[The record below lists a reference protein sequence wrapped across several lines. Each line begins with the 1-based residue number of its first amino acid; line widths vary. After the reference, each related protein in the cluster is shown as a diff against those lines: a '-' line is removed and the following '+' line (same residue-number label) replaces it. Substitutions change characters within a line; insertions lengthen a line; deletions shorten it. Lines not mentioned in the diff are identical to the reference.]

1 LWGLI
6 RNEALKLIKSKKFI
20 ILCFVL
26 IAVFIYANISVIKDI
41 ESLNPEIKR
50 VRNSE
55 MITKLSRQ
63 LETDKKLSKEDKLN
77 VENQIKKL
85 TEENIALTEE
95 MMASV
100 KDWRKNTE
108 KKIQTLKEQQK
119 DIDAL
124 TNNSV
129 MENLNAQIMKL
140 QYYLDNDM
148 MPEKEY
154 KVYSF
159 SAILKVMETI
169 STLLIPVFIVF
180 LSADV
185 ISGEYSNSTIKVL
198 LSKPVSRKK
207 IVISKY
213 LTHCLIIISII
224 VLAEGVNFL
233 FLGLKFEFGNIKNPV
248 IAGTQYVY
256 NSNKNMCTALLN
268 SSYLWSSGK
277 ALVSSAGLQLL
288 FIAALVAFVLLISII
303 VTNNVSSLIISFVL
317 IVIVSLGTFLIPEQA
332 FRNIYP
338 LLLTT
343 YSNAP
348 ILITGRI
355 VNIINNPIVNMKMGI
370 IAMGIYMLFSL
381 LLSMIIFSKK
391 DVLI

>member
-1 LWGLI
+1 
-6 RNEALKLIKSKKFI
+6 
-20 ILCFVL
+20 
-26 IAVFIYANISVIKDI
+26 
-41 ESLNPEIKR
+41 
-50 VRNSE
+50 
-55 MITKLSRQ
+55 M
-63 LETDKKLSKEDKLN
+63 
-77 VENQIKKL
+77 
-85 TEENIALTEE
+85 
-95 MMASV
+95 
-100 KDWRKNTE
+100 
-108 KKIQTLKEQQK
+108 
-119 DIDAL
+119 

-129 MENLNAQIMKL
+129 MENLNAQIIKF
-140 QYYLDNDM
+140 QYYLDKDM

-154 KVYSF
+154 RVYSF
-159 SAILKVMETI
+159 SAMLKIMETI

-185 ISGEYSNSTIKVL
+185 ISGEFSNSTIKAL

-207 IVISKY
+207 IFVSKY
-213 LTHCLIIISII
+213 LTHCLIIITII
-224 VLAEGVNFL
+224 VLAEAADFL
-233 FLGLKFEFGNIKNPV
+233 FLGLKFEFGNIKDPV
-248 IAGTQYVY
+248 IVGTQYVF

-317 IVIVSLGTFLIPEQA
+317 TVIVSLGTFLIPEQA

-348 ILITGRI
+348 ILITGQI
-355 VNIINNPIVNMKMGI
+355 VNIVNNPIVNMKMGI
-370 IAMGIYMLFSL
+370 ITMGIYMLVSL